1 MNASAVR
8 TVDVCICT
16 FRREQVTFTLRSL
29 AEMTMPENCQLR
41 IIVAD
46 NDTSPSA
53 QVMVATAAETY
64 GLTLTYLHAPAA
76 NISIAR
82 NACLDAATADYV
94 AFIDDDEIVSQSWL
108 SEMLLRQ
115 HESSADVVLGPVYPI
130 YPDGSASW
138 LVAGNFHAT
147 LPVTVGGKIITGY
160 TGNVLMRRDAA
171 ALRGLRF
178 DIALGVSGG
187 EDTDFFSRAHRAD
200 ASIAHAKDAAVFEA
214 VPKDR
219 TNLRWL
225 LKRRTRYGQT
235 HAQQLAAS
243 GPRIGHILM
252 ATTKATFCFLRIL
265 LTPPRWRHW
274 LLRGTLHI
282 SVARSLITGNFGKA
296 HVH

>member
-200 ASIAHAKDAAVFEA
+200 ASIAHAKDAAV
-214 VPKDR
+214 
-219 TNLRWL
+219 
-225 LKRRTRYGQT
+225 
-235 HAQQLAAS
+235 
-243 GPRIGHILM
+243 HIAL
-252 ATTKATFCFLRIL
+252 
-265 LTPPRWRHW
+265 
-274 LLRGTLHI
+274 LLREVLP
-282 SVARSLITGNFGKA
+282 VGKA
-296 HVH
+296 DFRRARGDGREARADQVHSLLAREARAHALGVGRVLGLEARGGGVHGGTIPYLTFT